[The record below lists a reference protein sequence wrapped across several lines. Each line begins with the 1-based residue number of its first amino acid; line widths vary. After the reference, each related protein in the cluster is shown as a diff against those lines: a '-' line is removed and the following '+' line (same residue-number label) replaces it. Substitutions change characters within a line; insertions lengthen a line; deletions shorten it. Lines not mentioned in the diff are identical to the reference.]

1 MLVCQ
6 MVYKRDGGEKGAAGR
21 PEMEE
26 EEEEGAYII
35 PCSISRR
42 RWPTLI
48 ELYIDIQY
56 SGLLQR
62 VMLLHA

>member
-6 MVYKRDGGEKGAAGR
+6 MVYKRDRGAAGG
-21 PEMEE
+21 PEMKEE